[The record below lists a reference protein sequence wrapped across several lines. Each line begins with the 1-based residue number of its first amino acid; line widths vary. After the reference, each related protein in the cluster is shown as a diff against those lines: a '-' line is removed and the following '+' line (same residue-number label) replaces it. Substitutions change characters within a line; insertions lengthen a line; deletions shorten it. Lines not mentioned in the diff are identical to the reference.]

1 VAILSVPGIVSAP
14 DSFTTIPIPGETV
27 GRGIVTKDGQ
37 SVLLFTTA
45 APIERLTV
53 LTLKSQSL
61 RTVTLHAPVLAAF
74 PTDDGQN
81 AIVLHNVTPTAGSN
95 VKGAFT
101 IVPIGLP
108 LPAKIV
114 SLPAAPVAVAL
125 APASDRALIS
135 LRDDATSTFGAY
147 LAMMPSLEVQPYVL
161 ASPPIAVGIAAGTT
175 PARGYIAQ
183 DYAEGRITFVD
194 LTGGAQRTITG
205 FELGARIVPGSKP

>member
-1 VAILSVPGIVSAP
+1 VAILPVPGIVGAP
-14 DSFTTIPIPGETV
+14 DSAATILVPGETV
-27 GRGIVTKDGQ
+27 GRGIVTKDGK

-53 LTLKSQSL
+53 LTLANQSL
-61 RTVTLHAPVLAAF
+61 RTVTLHAPVLAVF

-81 AIVLHNVTPTAGSN
+81 AIVLHNVTPTPGSN

-101 IVPIGLP
+101 IVPIALP
-108 LPAKIV
+108 LPPKIV
-114 SLPAAPVAVAL
+114 SLPATPIAVAL
-125 APASDRALIS
+125 APASDRALVS
-135 LRDDATSTFGAY
+135 LRDDSTSTFQAY
-147 LAMMPSLEVQPYVL
+147 LAMMPSLEVRAYVL
-161 ASPPIAVGIAAGTT
+161 ASPPIAVGIAAGTM

-194 LTGGAQRTITG
+194 LTGGAERTITG